1 MYARL
6 IYHESSYSARMESGE
21 LKRTVTLPFLIL
33 YGVGTMV
40 GAGFYALM
48 GKVVGEAGMAAPL
61 AFVLTG
67 VLAALSALSFA
78 ELASRFPVS
87 AGAAQ
92 YIREGFGNI
101 PLSTVTGW
109 LVILTGVVSAATMTV
124 ACVGFL
130 RDMLPLNESLGIVL
144 FVIAMTGIAAW
155 GIGEAVAVVTI
166 ITVIEVG
173 ALVYVSGINLDALSE
188 LPTRW
193 PELLPTSASG
203 GWIGVFAGAF
213 LAFYAFIGFED
224 MVNMAEEVKDVRR
237 AMPIAII
244 ASIVLTTIL
253 YVVVILVAMLALSPE
268 RLVNSATPVAELAGD
283 GWLSGFGLRLVS
295 LMTGINGALV
305 QVIMASRVAYGM
317 SKRRQAPAWMS
328 VVNPVTRTP
337 VRSTVMTGGIIAALA
352 LYFPLTTL
360 AKATSA
366 IILLIFAG
374 VNLALWRV
382 KGRDP
387 DPGGDGPRYPRWLPL
402 TGFIVSLAV
411 LIFQAALTLNG

>member
-1 MYARL
+1 MTNY
-6 IYHESSYSARMESGE
+6 E
-21 LKRTVTLPFLIL
+21 LKRSVTLPFLVL
-33 YGVGTMV
+33 YGIGTMV

-48 GKVVGEAGMAAPL
+48 GKVVGEAGMAAPV

-67 VLAALSALSFA
+67 ALAALSALSFA
-78 ELASRFPVS
+78 ELSSRFPVS

-92 YIREGFGNI
+92 YVREGFGSI

-124 ACVGFL
+124 ASVGFL
-130 RDMLPLNESLGIVL
+130 RDMVPLNETLGILL
-144 FVIAMTGIAAW
+144 FVLAMTGIAAW
-155 GIGEAVAVVTI
+155 GIGESVAVVTV
-166 ITVIEVG
+166 ITLVEVG
-173 ALVYVSGINLDALSE
+173 ALVYVCGINLDALGA

-193 PELLPTSASG
+193 PELLPTAASG
-203 GWIGVFAGAF
+203 GWLGIFAGAF

-237 AMPIAII
+237 VMPLAILI
-244 ASIVLTTIL
+244 SIGLTTFL
-253 YVVVILVAMLALSPE
+253 YVAVILVAMLALSPE
-268 RLVNSATPVAELAGD
+268 RLAASATPVAELAGD
-283 GWLSGFGLRLVS
+283 GWLSGAGLRLVS

-305 QVIMASRVAYGM
+305 QVIMAARVAYGM
-317 SKRRQAPAWMS
+317 ARREQGPRWMAA
-328 VVNPVTRTP
+328 VNPVTRTP
-337 VRSTVMTGGIIAALA
+337 VRSTLMAGGIIAALA
-352 LYFPLTTL
+352 LFFPLTTL

-387 DPGGDGPRYPRWLPL
+387 DPCGVGPRYPRWLPL
-402 TGFIVSLAV
+402 TGFVVSLSVLAFQAV
-411 LIFQAALTLNG
+411 LALNG